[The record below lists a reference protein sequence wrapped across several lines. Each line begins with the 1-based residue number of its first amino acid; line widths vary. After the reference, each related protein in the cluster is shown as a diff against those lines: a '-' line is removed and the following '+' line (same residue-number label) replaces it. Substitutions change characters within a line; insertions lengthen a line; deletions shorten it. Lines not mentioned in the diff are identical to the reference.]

1 MRMMTIPITLLGL
14 SALWVIWGVEPRAQQ
29 TTTLIAGIWALN
41 EDLSDEL
48 PRSLGNR
55 PDNPRERDG
64 VGGRGGVAGS
74 VAALAGVVV
83 VVAVAVGAGPV
94 VAGEAVTGLTPKRWR
109 PCEKRCSLR

>member
-64 VGGRGGVAGS
+64 VGGRGGVA
-74 VAALAGVVV
+74 ALAV
-83 VVAVAVGAGPV
+83 VVAVAAGAGPV
-94 VAGEAVTGLTPKRWR
+94 VAGEAVTGLTPERWR
-109 PCEKRCSLR
+109 PCEKRCSLRWRTS